1 MSNTMS
7 RLLFGA
13 GNLKRPHFAVGQR
26 KLVHRE
32 KAAKVDWLRFR
43 RLVVPALCT
52 VALVCGAPNAAAQ
65 NYPSKPIRFIVPTAP
80 AGGSDQVAR
89 MLGQKYT
96 NAWGQQVVIDHRP
109 GAGMTIG
116 IDLAAKAT
124 PDGHTL
130 IIVNPSHAI
139 NATLMPKL
147 AYDPVRDFA
156 AITVVATQPYA
167 VVVTQS
173 LPVKNIKDLIALA
186 KAKPREV
193 SYASSGPGSA
203 SHLATEMFMGM
214 TGVEMTHIPYK
225 GTGSV
230 LPDLI
235 SGRVPL
241 MINPL
246 LAVINPVKGGQLRM
260 IAVTSAKRVKSLP
273 EVPTVAES
281 GVPGYEATSWYA
293 LLVPARTPVAI
304 VTQLNAETVKAL
316 KANDMIEMLARA
328 GNEPLGNTPR
338 EAGEF
343 LKIEIARWGK
353 VIKQAKVKIE

>member
-1 MSNTMS
+1 MSKMIL
-7 RLLFGA
+7 RLLF
-13 GNLKRPHFAVGQR
+13 
-26 KLVHRE
+26 
-32 KAAKVDWLRFR
+32 AA
-43 RLVVPALCT
+43 
-52 VALVCGAPNAAAQ
+52 ALVCGAPYAAAQ
-65 NYPSKPIRFIVPTAP
+65 GYPSKPLRFIVPVAP
-80 AGGSDQVAR
+80 GGGADQVAR

-116 IDLAAKAT
+116 IDLASKAT
-124 PDGHTL
+124 PDGYTL

-139 NATLMPKL
+139 NATLMPRL
-147 AYDPVRDFA
+147 PYDPVRDLA
-156 AITVVATQPYA
+156 PITVVATQPYA

-173 LPVKNIKDLIALA
+173 LPVKNVKDLIALA
-186 KAKPREV
+186 KSKPRGL

-203 SHLATEMFMGM
+203 SHLATEMFIGM

-225 GTGSV
+225 GTGAV

-260 IAVTSAKRVKSLP
+260 IAVTSAKRVDSLP
-273 EVPTVAES
+273 EIPTVAES
-281 GVPGYEATSWYA
+281 GVPGYEATSWYM
-293 LLVPARTPVAI
+293 LLVPAKTPAAI
-304 VTQLNAETVKAL
+304 VQKLHDETTKAL

-338 EAGEF
+338 EATEF
-343 LKIEIARWGK
+343 LKIEVARWGK

>member
-1 MSNTMS
+1 MSDTMS
-7 RLLFGA
+7 RLLFDA
-13 GNLKRPHFAVGQR
+13 GDLKRALFAVSR
-26 KLVHRE
+26 LKLAHRE
-32 KAAKVDWLRFR
+32 KAGRAAPLRSR
-43 RLVVPALCT
+43 SLAIPALCA
-52 VALVCGAPNAAAQ
+52 ALVCGAPHAAAQ
-65 NYPSKPIRFIVPTAP
+65 SYPSKPIRFIVPTAP

-96 NAWGQQVVIDHRP
+96 SAWGQQVVIDHRP

-116 IDLAAKAT
+116 IDIAAKAT

-130 IIVNPSHAI
+130 IIVNPSHTI
-139 NATLMPKL
+139 NATLMSKL
-147 AYDPVRDFA
+147 PYDPVRDFA

-167 VVVTQS
+167 VVVTPS

-186 KAKPREV
+186 KSKPHDLK
-193 SYASSGPGSA
+193 YASSGPGSA
-203 SHLATEMFMGM
+203 SHLATEMFIGM

-246 LAVINPVKGGQLRM
+246 LAVINPVKAGQLRM
-260 IAVTSAKRVKSLP
+260 IAVTSPKRVKSLP
-273 EVPTVAES
+273 DIPTVAES

-293 LLVPARTPVAI
+293 LLVPGKTPAAVIA
-304 VTQLNAETVKAL
+304 QLNAETVKAL

-328 GNEPLGNTPR
+328 GNEPLGNSPR
-338 EAGEF
+338 EADEF
-343 LKIEIARWGK
+343 LKTEIARWGK